1 MPRSIDQRKA
11 RGALINFVAMV
22 FQRIVR
28 YLDPRWSSKKTAS
41 GPEHRAMH
49 SMNRISIVVFLIAVL
64 VLAVRWAT
72 RP

>member
-1 MPRSIDQRKA
+1 
-11 RGALINFVAMV
+11 MV
-22 FQRIVR
+22 FQRILR